1 VVSLVLRHSCV
12 VLKAPRWVASS
23 LGAALNGIDSASFT
37 QGARAEEARKD
48 VENWLSEL
56 DETLSRRGA
65 ANSIDFVSTGL
76 SLQ

>member
-1 VVSLVLRHSCV
+1 M
-12 VLKAPRWVASS
+12 
-23 LGAALNGIDSASFT
+23 DSASFT

-48 VENWLSEL
+48 VEIWLSEL

-76 SLQ
+76 WSCLSIGGKV

>member
-1 VVSLVLRHSCV
+1 MCGPES
-12 VLKAPRWVASS
+12 APLGAPS
-23 LGAALNGIDSASFT
+23 LGAALNGMDSASFT

-48 VENWLSEL
+48 VEIWLSEL

-76 SLQ
+76 WSCLSIGGKV